1 VAHQEDRRTIGN
13 LLTDVLGDVT
23 HLFQTEIR
31 LIRVEF
37 NEKLSRLANG
47 GVMVA
52 CGAVAAL
59 AALFLLL
66 QALVRWLEIA
76 GLPNQWGYLIVGL
89 VIAAGAAFALTR
101 GISNIKSTS
110 LVPDRTLEQVRA
122 DVETVKEH
130 VK

>member
-1 VAHQEDRRTIGN
+1 VAYQEERRTIGN

-47 GVMVA
+47 GVLIAV
-52 CGAVAAL
+52 GAVAAL
-59 AALFLLL
+59 AAMFLLL
-66 QALVRWLEIA
+66 QAIVRWLEIA
-76 GLPNQWGYLIVGL
+76 GLPNQWGYLIVG
-89 VIAAGAAFALTR
+89 VIIAAGAAFALVK
-101 GISNIKSTS
+101 GINNIKSTS

-122 DVETVKEH
+122 DVATVKEH
-130 VK
+130 VR